1 LFKLRWLTV
10 AIICTL
16 LVVALTHIPQK
27 YLPEELEVSIADKVL
42 HVLAYGLITSL
53 FLASIKKPTSFKTS
67 LFVITLL
74 AAIAGLDEYTQL
86 FVGRTAS
93 LIDWAADIV
102 GIILAVVIWG
112 IWQAKTTKQGDPIN
126 QVTE

>member
-1 LFKLRWLTV
+1 MFKLRWLTV

>member
-10 AIICTL
+10 AIISTL

-27 YLPEELEVSIADKVL
+27 YVPEELEIFSADKIL
-42 HVLAYGLITSL
+42 HVISYGLITSL

-67 LFVITLL
+67 FLVITLL
-74 AAIAGLDEYTQL
+74 AAIAGLDEYTQS

-102 GIILAVVIWG
+102 GIILAVIIWG

>member
-1 LFKLRWLTV
+1 MFKLRWLTV
-10 AIICTL
+10 AIISTL

-27 YLPEELEVSIADKVL
+27 YVPEELEIFSADKIL
-42 HVLAYGLITSL
+42 HVISYGLITSL

-67 LFVITLL
+67 FLVITLL

-93 LIDWAADIV
+93 LIDWAADIL
-102 GIILAVVIWG
+102 GIILAVIIWG
-112 IWQAKTTKQGDPIN
+112 IWQAKKSKQSNPID

>member
-10 AIICTL
+10 AIISTL

-27 YLPEELEVSIADKVL
+27 YVPEELEIFSADKIL
-42 HVLAYGLITSL
+42 HVISYGLITSL

-67 LFVITLL
+67 FLVITLL

-93 LIDWAADIV
+93 LIDWAADIL
-102 GIILAVVIWG
+102 GIILAVIIWG
-112 IWQAKTTKQGDPIN
+112 IWQAKKSKQSNPID